1 MKAEIPVRL
10 FHFAPS
16 EFTYPSPSALLAEGL
31 EVCLQMYVSA
41 SAGWEKEGKK
51 SIILIKAFWFSLKCR
66 PSTLTLFMELSEI
79 NFCVAGGFFQL
90 QVLV

>member
-31 EVCLQMYVSA
+31 EVCLQMCVSA
-41 SAGWEKEGKK
+41 SAGWEKKEKK
-51 SIILIKAFWFSLKCR
+51 
-66 PSTLTLFMELSEI
+66 
-79 NFCVAGGFFQL
+79 
-90 QVLV
+90 VLY